1 MTFRRGGRGTGP
13 PGGHGSSWV
22 PRVVASGSRSV
33 AAGGHIGGVTTGD
46 NSPLHV
52 TINQHHYGAP
62 DELLEVADQLAL
74 AIGAQWEA
82 EAQLRRVNDQNTL
95 PVPWVAPE
103 ASLFE
108 DWTYAVSASGDGPA
122 GVGSGAED
130 WADGPE
136 DLAATEGGI
145 LQLLD
150 RVPSGRLVVLGGA
163 GSGKTVV
170 LVRLTLDLLAR
181 RRTTGRGPVPAL
193 LSLASWNPA
202 AEDLRTWFLGQ
213 LAISHPGLSAR
224 VPGAGADMSLGQAL
238 LARHLVMPV
247 LDGLDEIPQS
257 VRGRALDRLN
267 EGLHSGD
274 QLVVAARTDDYRRA
288 VHPTGALSVKLR
300 AAAGVTLGD
309 PSPEAVRRYLER
321 EAGGPSAAADRW
333 APVLARLGDASPVGR
348 ALHTPL
354 AVAMASDI
362 YNPRPGEGL
371 GALPDP
377 AELCD
382 ERRFPTPEAVTAH
395 LLDAMV
401 HVAYRPHPDR
411 ARRSRWTADEAR
423 RYLTE
428 LAKHLEQN
436 VDGSTDIAWWQLR
449 RAAPGRLFVA
459 VFAGT
464 LCVVFAVAMG
474 LCTGS
479 WISVAVSAALGLFFG
494 ATAGGA
500 AAADVRSSATV
511 RPPLGRLRWPAALTA
526 GGITLTATGVGVGFA
541 TAGLT
546 GVLVGC
552 AVVSAVATVAVWY
565 AWESGAVAGVPADLT
580 TAAAP
585 RAFLVRDRRV
595 FWAMSA
601 TMGLGWLLSF
611 GLAGLAVGSTAV
623 LGVGLFFAVLFAG
636 AGFSESA
643 WGMYAVTKGW
653 LCLAGRL
660 PWRFV
665 GFLVDAHEH
674 RGC

>member
-1 MTFRRGGRGTGP
+1 M
-13 PGGHGSSWV
+13 
-22 PRVVASGSRSV
+22 
-33 AAGGHIGGVTTGD
+33 TTGD

-62 DELLEVADQLAL
+62 DALLEVADQLAL
-74 AIGAQWEA
+74 AIGAEWEA
-82 EAQLRRVNDQNTL
+82 EAQFRRVNDQNTL
-95 PVPWVAPE
+95 PVPWVAPD

-108 DWTYAVSASGDGPA
+108 DWTYAVSAYGDGPA

-136 DLAATEGGI
+136 DLAATEGGM

-150 RVPSGRLVVLGGA
+150 RVPSGRLVVLGEA
-163 GSGKTVV
+163 GSGKTVL
-170 LVRLTLDLLAR
+170 LVRLMLDLLAR

-238 LARHLVMPV
+238 LARHLLMPV

-274 QLVVAARTDDYRRA
+274 RLVVAARTDDYRRA

-300 AAAGVTLGD
+300 AAAGVTVGE

-333 APVLARLGDASPVGR
+333 APVLAQLGHASPVGR
-348 ALHTPL
+348 ALRTPL
-354 AVAMASDI
+354 AAAMANDT

-377 AELCD
+377 TELCD
-382 ERRFPTPEAVTAH
+382 GRRFPTPEAVTAH
-395 LLDAMV
+395 LLDATV
-401 HVAYRPHPDR
+401 LVGYRPHPGR
-411 ARRSRWTADEAR
+411 ARHSRWTADEAR

-436 VDGSTDIAWWQLR
+436 VDGSTDFAWWQLR
-449 RAAPGRLFVA
+449 RAAPRRLFVS

-464 LCVVFAVAMG
+464 LGADFAVAG
-474 LCTGS
+474 WLCTGS
-479 WISVAVSAALGLFFG
+479 WTSLASGAALGLFTGFV
-494 ATAGGA
+494 AGEA
-500 AAADVRSSATV
+500 AAADARSGAAV
-511 RPPLGRLRWPAALTA
+511 RPPMGRLRWPAALTV
-526 GGITLTATGVGVGFA
+526 GGIALTAMAAGIGFA
-541 TAGLT
+541 IAGFT
-546 GVLVGC
+546 GVLMGC
-552 AVVSAVATVAVWY
+552 AAVSALATVAVWR

-585 RAFLVRDRRV
+585 GAFLVRDRRI

-601 TMGLGWLLSF
+601 AMGLGWLLAF
-611 GLAGLAVGSTAV
+611 GLAGLAVGSTV
-623 LGVGLFFAVLFAG
+623 GLGVGLIFAVLFAS
-636 AGFSESA
+636 AGLAESA

-674 RGC
+674 RGVLRRVGGVYQFRHAQLQKHLATHR